1 MTSLPTAELGSV
13 ATINPRLSRPFE
25 DDEMVSFL
33 GMADVSE
40 DGTTSAGID
49 RPFSDVRRGYTPFK
63 NGDVLIAKITPCFEN
78 GKIVQADVTRDY
90 GFGSTE
96 FHVVRTGDGL
106 DPRYLLHYLRRPSVR
121 VDGERRMTGSGGQR
135 RVPAEYV
142 KNLRIPLPPI
152 EEQRR
157 IAAILDHADALRAKR
172 REALARL
179 DELTQSIFIDMFGDP
194 VANPRGYAQVP
205 LAEIGHLYSGGT
217 PAKNVA
223 ENWTGSLPWFSPKD
237 LKRDDLFDSRD
248 HISESVPDRSS
259 LKLLPPDTVVFV
271 VRGMILAH
279 SFPVSVLRVPAT
291 INQDM
296 KAILPSVDV
305 RVDYLASCLRVQA
318 GHVLAQVSTAAH
330 GTKRLDAEGMSQ
342 VSIPLPPIDEQ
353 DKFVEVIGNLKRLK
367 SESSDSLGE
376 LDALFA
382 SLQSRAFRGEL

>member
-172 REALARL
+172 REALDRL

-194 VANPRGYAQVP
+194 VSNPKGWPTLRIGE
-205 LAEIGHLYSGGT
+205 LAKVTTGNTPSRERDEYYGRHIEWIKSDNINTSSAMLTAAAEYLSELGASVARIAPKGSILMTCIAGSPSVIG
-217 PAKNVA
+217 NVA
-223 ENWTGSLPWFSPKD
+223 
-237 LKRDDLFDSRD
+237 
-248 HISESVPDRSS
+248 IADR
-259 LKLLPPDTVVFV
+259 
-271 VRGMILAH
+271 
-279 SFPVSVLRVPAT
+279 PVAFNQQ
-291 INQDM
+291 IN
-296 KAILPSVDV
+296 AILPLNGQTWFWYEQL
-305 RVDYLASCLRVQA
+305 RLAKTLVQA
-318 GHVLAQVSTAAH
+318 ASTGGMKGLVSKSKLESVALLFPPVELQQSFSTRVSEVVRFKSHHIAAV
-330 GTKRLDAEGMSQ
+330 AS
-342 VSIPLPPIDEQ
+342 
-353 DKFVEVIGNLKRLK
+353 
-367 SESSDSLGE
+367 